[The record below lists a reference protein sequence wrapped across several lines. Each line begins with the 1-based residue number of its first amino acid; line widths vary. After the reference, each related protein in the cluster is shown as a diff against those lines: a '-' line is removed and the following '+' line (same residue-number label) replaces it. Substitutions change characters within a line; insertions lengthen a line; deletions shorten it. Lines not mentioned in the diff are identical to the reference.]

1 MAFTA
6 DLLRT
11 QVQAECGHQRRRPW
25 RSGCQS
31 RYYYPH
37 QYPHGFEI
45 KRNPTKMKASP
56 IDLINEA
63 GLLPV
68 GMKENFSLHNIIDT
82 QICLQ
87 DL

>member
-1 MAFTA
+1 
-6 DLLRT
+6 
-11 QVQAECGHQRRRPW
+11 
-25 RSGCQS
+25 
-31 RYYYPH
+31 
-37 QYPHGFEI
+37 
-45 KRNPTKMKASP
+45 MKASP

-63 GLLPV
+63 GFLPV